1 MSWEDTLQK
10 SKYVGLNSI
19 VDLIARVKE
28 NLSEMEAMTK
38 ESYGTAIEDINV
50 EFDTEE
56 AKDILSDFNKFTEA
70 VKIEW
75 QKLIERGELQ

>member
-10 SKYVGLNSI
+10 YVGMNSI
-19 VDLIARVKE
+19 IDLIARLKE
-28 NLSEMEAMTK
+28 NVSEMEDMTR
-38 ESYGTAIEDINV
+38 ESFATTAEYRNV

>member
-10 SKYVGLNSI
+10 YVGMNSI
-19 VDLIARVKE
+19 IDLIARVKE
-28 NLSEMEAMTK
+28 NLSEMEAMTR
-38 ESYGTAIEDINV
+38 ESFATTAEDRNI